1 MSDTIETQTIHTGD
15 VRETLPELPASSVH
29 MCMTSPPYFGLRDYG
44 DDEQIGLE
52 ESLDEYIS
60 ELVAVGDALR
70 RVLRD
75 DGSWW
80 LNLGDSYAGSGRGQ
94 WDGNDD
100 QPKESYTPENGQLP
114 EQSTGMKR
122 KNKMLV
128 PHRVA
133 IALQEA
139 GWVVRNDV
147 TWLKP
152 NPMPSSVK
160 DRLNTT
166 TEQIFHL
173 TPKPDYWYDLDAIR
187 GDYSESMKR
196 RADAGY
202 KSKHGGHEKDGW
214 GDGSHHQ
221 SGGLLDDSQTYEDTM
236 NPAGK
241 NPGDVFEVT
250 TKPFADAHFAVYP
263 PALCEKPI
271 KASCPPQVCADC
283 GAPYEREV
291 ERETVYDHKTTE
303 ATGLDQ
309 DRNDT
314 DGGDGHDVRNGVYSD
329 AEFKGWSQTCDCDI
343 DDTEPGIVLDPFAGA
358 GTTLL
363 KAKELGRRFV
373 GIELN
378 PEYADMAR
386 SRVGLDVDDPS
397 RIRDDAQ
404 QRGLEGF
411 GE

>member
-1 MSDTIETQTIHTGD
+1 
-15 VRETLPELPASSVH
+15 VH

-60 ELVAVGDALR
+60 ELVGVGDALR

-80 LNLGDSYAGSGRGQ
+80 LNLGDSYAGSGRGA
-94 WDGNDD
+94 WDKDE
-100 QPKESYTPENGQLP
+100 QKESWAFNGGKAPERDTNL
-114 EQSTGMKR
+114 KR

-152 NPMPSSVK
+152 NPMPQSVK

-173 TPKPDYWYDLDAIR
+173 TPQPDYWYDLDAIR
-187 GDYSESMKR
+187 EPHAGSSMQR
-196 RADAGY
+196 ITQNNGNPVNNPEDVN
-202 KSKHGGHEKDGW
+202 HPDGMHNFNP
-214 GDGSHHQ
+214 DELCH
-221 SGGLLDDSQTYEDTM
+221 
-236 NPAGK
+236 PAGK
-241 NPGDVFEVT
+241 NPGDVFEIT
-250 TKPFADAHFAVYP
+250 TKPFPDAHFAVYP

-271 KASCPPQVCADC
+271 KASCPPQVCVDC

-291 ERETVYDHKTTE
+291 EKTGEFRTTE
-303 ATGLDQ
+303 RG
-309 DRNDT
+309 DRTVPEKTNHGENAPEGKVGT
-314 DGGDGHDVRNGVYSD
+314 QVR
-329 AEFKGWSQTCDCDI
+329 EFKGWSQTCDCDT
-343 DDTEPGIVLDPFAGA
+343 DATESGIVLDPFAGA

-397 RIRDDAQ
+397 RFRDDDAQ
-404 QRGLEGF
+404 QGF
-411 GE
+411 EAYQ